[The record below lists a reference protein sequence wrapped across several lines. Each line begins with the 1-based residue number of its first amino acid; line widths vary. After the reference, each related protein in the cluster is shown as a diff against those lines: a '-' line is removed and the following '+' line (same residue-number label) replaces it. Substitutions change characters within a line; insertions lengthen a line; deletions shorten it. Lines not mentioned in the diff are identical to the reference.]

1 MTISKQKAKR
11 KLFNFDFDTNGA
23 HVALVS
29 KDQGGSACG
38 YSVLVTKST
47 NSGIQPTDV
56 VKVQKALEQIT
67 VTMSME
73 EFLRK
78 WFGMWY
84 EDAEMLTK
92 LLGYETEYEA
102 YQREEAAKMQDGMEV
117 WSHSKWLEERIS
129 QFTLMK
135 SLSENPNQTIS
146 DEDFIAI
153 TTIQSQIEK
162 SLQQQNEEDP
172 LKIQV
177 EKARYEQ
184 LEKVEQAHEAAVA
197 EATQLK
203 VEKSALEV
211 EVAELRT
218 QVQKAKEEQEAVE
231 FAAFEASLKDLVSAE
246 ELTAVAK
253 SLFVMKATS
262 PEAADV
268 VIKSLQ
274 AKKELVEKSDLFQ
287 ETTTGEDVQV
297 DPEQIKKAAFAAE
310 LNKPY

>member
-1 MTISKQKAKR
+1 VSLVGPEVGSGANQSK
-11 KLFNFDFDTNGA
+11 
-23 HVALVS
+23 
-29 KDQGGSACG
+29 
-38 YSVLVTKST
+38 VLVLKQAIKQT
-47 NSGIQPTDV
+47 NIGIQPTNV

-78 WFGMWY
+78 FFDMWSS
-84 EDAEMLTK
+84 DAETLTK
-92 LLGYETEYEA
+92 LLGFETEF
-102 YQREEAAKMQDGMEV
+102 EAAKAERESSDGEYD
-117 WSHSKWLEERIS
+117 WEKEHEKWITERVA
-129 QFTLMK
+129 QFTIMK
-135 SLSENPNQTIS
+135 SLNENPNQTIS

-184 LEKVEQAHEAAVA
+184 LEQVEQAHEAAVA

-203 VEKSALEV
+203 VEKSALEA

-218 QVQKAKEEQEAVE
+218 QVQKAKEEKEAAE
-231 FAAFEASLKDLVSAE
+231 FEAFQETLKDLVSAE

-262 PEAADV
+262 PEAAEV

-287 ETTTGEDVQV
+287 ETTTGDEVS
-297 DPEQIKKAAFAAE
+297 PEQIKKAAFAAE

>member
-29 KDQGGSACG
+29 KDQGHAANG
-38 YSVLVTKST
+38 YKVLVTKST
-47 NSGIQPTDV
+47 ASGIQPTDV

-78 WFGMWY
+78 FFDMWSS
-84 EDAEMLTK
+84 DAETITK
-92 LLGYETEYEA
+92 LLGFETEFEA
-102 YQREEAAKMQDGMEV
+102 NKAERASSDGEYD
-117 WSHSKWLEERIS
+117 WEKEHEKWITERVA
-129 QFTLMK
+129 QFTIMK
-135 SLSENPNQTIS
+135 SLNENPNQTIS

-184 LEKVEQAHEAAVA
+184 LEQVEQAHVAAVA

-218 QVQKAKEEQEAVE
+218 QVQKAKEEKEAAE
-231 FAAFEASLKDLVSAE
+231 FEAFQETLKDLVSAE
-246 ELTAVAK
+246 ELTTVAK

-262 PEAADV
+262 PDAADV

-287 ETTTGEDVQV
+287 ETTAGDEAS
-297 DPEQIKKAAFAAE
+297 PEQIKKAAFAAE

>member
-1 MTISKQKAKR
+1 MTINKQKAKR
-11 KLFNFDFDTNGA
+11 KLFSFDFDTNGA

-29 KDQGGSACG
+29 KDQGHAANG
-38 YSVLVTKST
+38 YKVLVTKST
-47 NSGIQPTDV
+47 ASGIQPTDV

-78 WFGMWY
+78 WFGLWY
-84 EDAEMLTK
+84 DDAEMLTK

-102 YQREEAAKMQDGMEV
+102 AQAAAQSDGMDV

-129 QFTLMK
+129 QFTIMK
-135 SLSENPNQTIS
+135 SLNENPNQTIS

-184 LEKVEQAHEAAVA
+184 LEQVEQAHEAAVA

-203 VEKSALEV
+203 VEKSALEA

-218 QVQKAKEEQEAVE
+218 QVQKAKEEKEAAE
-231 FAAFEASLKDLVSAE
+231 FEAFQETLKDLVSAE
-246 ELTAVAK
+246 ELTTVAK

-262 PEAADV
+262 PEAAEV

-274 AKKELVEKSDLFQ
+274 AKKQLVEKSDLFE
-287 ETTTGEDVQV
+287 ETTTGDEVS
-297 DPEQIKKAAFAAE
+297 PEQIKKAAFAAE

>member
-11 KLFNFDFDTNGA
+11 KLFNFDFDTHGA

-29 KDQGGSACG
+29 KDQGNAANG
-38 YSVLVTKST
+38 YKLIATKAT
-47 NSGIQPTDV
+47 NTGIQPTDV

-84 EDAEMLTK
+84 DDAELLTK

-129 QFTLMK
+129 QFTIMK

-153 TTIQSQIEK
+153 TTLQSQIEK

-184 LEKVEQAHEAAVA
+184 LEQVEQAHEAAVA

-274 AKKELVEKSDLFQ
+274 SKKELVEKSDLFQ
-287 ETTTGEDVQV
+287 ETTTGDEVS
-297 DPEQIKKAAFAAE
+297 PEQIKKAAFAAE

>member
-78 WFGMWY
+78 FFDMWSS
-84 EDAEMLTK
+84 DAETLTK
-92 LLGYETEYEA
+92 LLGFETEFEA
-102 YQREEAAKMQDGMEV
+102 NKAERESSDGEYD
-117 WSHSKWLEERIS
+117 WEKEHEKWITERVA
-129 QFTLMK
+129 QFTIMK

-184 LEKVEQAHEAAVA
+184 LEQVEQAHEAAVA

-287 ETTTGEDVQV
+287 ETTTGDEVS
-297 DPEQIKKAAFAAE
+297 PEQIKKAAFAAE

>member
-1 MTISKQKAKR
+1 
-11 KLFNFDFDTNGA
+11 
-23 HVALVS
+23 
-29 KDQGGSACG
+29 
-38 YSVLVTKST
+38 
-47 NSGIQPTDV
+47 
-56 VKVQKALEQIT
+56 
-67 VTMSME
+67 
-73 EFLRK
+73 
-78 WFGMWY
+78 
-84 EDAEMLTK
+84 
-92 LLGYETEYEA
+92 
-102 YQREEAAKMQDGMEV
+102 
-117 WSHSKWLEERIS
+117 
-129 QFTLMK
+129 
-135 SLSENPNQTIS
+135 
-146 DEDFIAI
+146 
-153 TTIQSQIEK
+153 
-162 SLQQQNEEDP
+162 

-184 LEKVEQAHEAAVA
+184 LEQVEQAHEAAVA

-287 ETTTGEDVQV
+287 ETTTGDEVS
-297 DPEQIKKAAFAAE
+297 PEQIKKAAFAAE